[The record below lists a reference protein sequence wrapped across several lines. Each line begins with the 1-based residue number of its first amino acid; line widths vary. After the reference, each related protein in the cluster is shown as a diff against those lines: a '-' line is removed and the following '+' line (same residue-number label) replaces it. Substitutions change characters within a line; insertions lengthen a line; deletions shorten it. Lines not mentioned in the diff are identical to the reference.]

1 MTASQNQM
9 ENKKIESFL
18 KNSSIIEYSE
28 SNFTRNTFVSTDE
41 IILKNSVKSVEWLNV
56 YGFNYQ
62 EILKKLIKQNNFDE
76 FLLNLIIDNDQRNKV
91 IELSDCIFLTL
102 KTFHYE
108 NSSFYD
114 EQMMFIASPNY
125 VWSIQEKSGDYFEH
139 IRERIAGYKGT
150 IRKKKADYL
159 LYRIIEAIIDN
170 YYLAYE
176 KLVEK
181 STELKDLSKVKPSPE
196 FAIIIENNKQNL
208 FVLKKAVSSLREAIS
223 RIEKLELENFETH
236 YFSELKE
243 QASFLIDDID
253 FDLQQFESSINLIF
267 NIQNHR
273 LNEVMK
279 TLTIISVIFIPL
291 TFLAGIYG
299 MNFKNMPELDS
310 EFGYF
315 IILAIMILLTL
326 INLYFIKKKK
336 WFD

>member
-1 MTASQNQM
+1 MTASQNKT
-9 ENKKIESFL
+9 EDKSIDSFL
-18 KNSSIIEYSE
+18 KNTSIIEYSQN
-28 SNFTRNTFVSTDE
+28 NFTRKFFNSTDE
-41 IILKNSVKSVEWLNV
+41 IVLKNNNDSIQWLNI
-56 YGFNYQ
+56 YSLKYQ
-62 EILKKLIKQNNFDE
+62 EIIKKIIQQNNFDE
-76 FLLNLIIDNDQRNKV
+76 FLLNLIIDDDQRNKV
-91 IELSDCIFLTL
+91 IELGDCIFLTF
-102 KTFHYE
+102 KTLHYI
-108 NSSFYD
+108 NSSFYF
-114 EQMMFIASPNY
+114 EQMMFIVSPNY

-139 IRERIAGYKGT
+139 IRERIAGNKGT

-181 STELKDLSKVKPSPE
+181 SQELKDLSKVKPSPE

-208 FVLKKAVSSLREAIS
+208 FILKKAISSLREAIS

-299 MNFKNMPELDS
+299 MNFKYMPELES
-310 EFGYF
+310 KFGYF
-315 IILAIMILLTL
+315 IIITIMILLTL
-326 INLYFIKKKK
+326 VNFYYIKKKK